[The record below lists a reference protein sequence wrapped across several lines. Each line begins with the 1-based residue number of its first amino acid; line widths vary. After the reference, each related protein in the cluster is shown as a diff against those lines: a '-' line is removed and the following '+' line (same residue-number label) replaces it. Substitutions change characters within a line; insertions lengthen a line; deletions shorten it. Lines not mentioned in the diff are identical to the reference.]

1 MSKLFGTDGVR
12 GVAGTPPLDPVT
24 VTRLGAALVRVLP
37 HRGAGRVL
45 VGRDTRESGDW
56 IEQALA
62 RGVASQGAQL
72 VSTGIVPT
80 PAVAYLT
87 GSRDFDAG
95 LVISASHNP
104 FQDNGIKIFSG
115 HGQKF
120 AEAQERD
127 IEVLVADPEFRVDLD
142 TPAAVTRE
150 DLVDAYLDHAR
161 AMLPSPG
168 ALLGARVGLDCANGA
183 TATVAP
189 RLFRAL
195 GFDVAVIGA
204 EPDGRNINLDCGSTH
219 PEGLSALVRK
229 EKLRFGVAFDGD
241 GDRAILIDADGRIVD
256 GDAVLYLCARHMRAG
271 GRLKGDT
278 IVATVMSNIGL
289 EIALREAG
297 IGMLR
302 CPVGDKYVME
312 ELVRRDLALGGEQ
325 SGHVIFSEHLFT
337 GDGIVTALAVV
348 RAMVESGRELSA
360 LAGELVTYPQVL
372 VNVRVK
378 EKRALDSVPA
388 VKAVTDAVETRL
400 TGAGRLLIRYSG
412 TEPLLRIMIEGKD
425 QREIQGWADEIA
437 SAVRTHLTLNVPR
450 RCRHGPSQR
459 QRQQGR
465 HAAQLAR
472 WAPAQRRRRRAHDRR
487 GRGSRHHRA
496 PACRRATHH
505 DPRRARRRGCV
516 EAVAR
521 ARRVQHRGRHP
532 DRPDGAG
539 ARSPARPV
547 HAGPGPRRRGD
558 EPGRV
563 AHRHADPDPAR
574 DHRRPARRWHPGQ
587 RLHRPGSGRCPVG
600 RRARRR
606 PRRAV
611 HGALRQGIRGR
622 SRGCRSGHAGLHRR
636 RRDGAPARAGGQRRA

>member
-12 GVAGTPPLDPVT
+12 GVAGTPPLDPTT

-127 IEVLVADPEFRVDLD
+127 IEVLVADATFRVDPA

-150 DLVDAYLDHAR
+150 DLVDAYLDHAK
-161 AMLPSPG
+161 AMLPTPG
-168 ALLGARVGLDCANGA
+168 ALKGARIGLDCANGA

-189 RLFRAL
+189 RLFRDL
-195 GFDVAVIGA
+195 GFEVSVIGA
-204 EPDGRNINLDCGSTH
+204 EPDGRNINLECGSTH
-219 PEGLSALVRK
+219 PECLSALVQK

-241 GDRAILIDADGRIVD
+241 GDRAILIDADGRVVD
-256 GDAVLYLCARHMRAG
+256 GDAVLYLCAKHMRAG
-271 GRLKGDT
+271 GRLKGEA

-348 RAMVESGRELSA
+348 RAMVDSERELSA

-378 EKRALDSVPA
+378 EKKALDAVPA
-388 VKAVTDAVETRL
+388 IKAVTDAVETRL

-437 SAVRTHLTLNVPR
+437 AAVRTHL
-450 RCRHGPSQR
+450 
-459 QRQQGR
+459 
-465 HAAQLAR
+465 A
-472 WAPAQRRRRRAHDRR
+472 
-487 GRGSRHHRA
+487 
-496 PACRRATHH
+496 
-505 DPRRARRRGCV
+505 
-516 EAVAR
+516 
-521 ARRVQHRGRHP
+521 
-532 DRPDGAG
+532 
-539 ARSPARPV
+539 
-547 HAGPGPRRRGD
+547 
-558 EPGRV
+558 
-563 AHRHADPDPAR
+563 
-574 DHRRPARRWHPGQ
+574 
-587 RLHRPGSGRCPVG
+587 
-600 RRARRR
+600 
-606 PRRAV
+606 
-611 HGALRQGIRGR
+611 
-622 SRGCRSGHAGLHRR
+622 
-636 RRDGAPARAGGQRRA
+636 

>member
-12 GVAGTPPLDPVT
+12 GVAGTSPLDPVT

-127 IEVLVADPEFRVDLD
+127 IEVLVADPAFLVDPEA
-142 TPAAVTRE
+142 PAAVTRE

-168 ALLGARVGLDCANGA
+168 PLRGARIGLDCANGA

-195 GFDVAVIGA
+195 GFEVVAIGV
-204 EPDGRNINLDCGSTH
+204 EPDGRNINLECGSTH
-219 PEGLSALVRK
+219 PECLSEVVKK

-241 GDRAILIDADGRIVD
+241 GDRAILIDADGRVVD
-256 GDAVLYLCARHMRAG
+256 GDAVLYLCAKHMRAG
-271 GRLKGDT
+271 GRLKGNA

-289 EIALREAG
+289 EIALREAS

-348 RAMVESGRELSA
+348 RAMVDSGRELSS

-378 EKRALDSVPA
+378 ERRALDSVPA
-388 VKAVTDAVETRL
+388 VKAVTDAIETRL

-437 SAVRTHLTLNVPR
+437 SAVRTHL
-450 RCRHGPSQR
+450 
-459 QRQQGR
+459 
-465 HAAQLAR
+465 A
-472 WAPAQRRRRRAHDRR
+472 
-487 GRGSRHHRA
+487 
-496 PACRRATHH
+496 
-505 DPRRARRRGCV
+505 
-516 EAVAR
+516 
-521 ARRVQHRGRHP
+521 
-532 DRPDGAG
+532 
-539 ARSPARPV
+539 
-547 HAGPGPRRRGD
+547 
-558 EPGRV
+558 
-563 AHRHADPDPAR
+563 
-574 DHRRPARRWHPGQ
+574 
-587 RLHRPGSGRCPVG
+587 
-600 RRARRR
+600 
-606 PRRAV
+606 
-611 HGALRQGIRGR
+611 
-622 SRGCRSGHAGLHRR
+622 
-636 RRDGAPARAGGQRRA
+636 

>member
-12 GVAGTPPLDPVT
+12 GVAGTPPLDPTT

-72 VSTGIVPT
+72 VSVGVVPT

-104 FQDNGIKIFSG
+104 FQDNGIKVFSG

-120 AEAQERD
+120 AESQERD
-127 IEVLVADPEFRVDLD
+127 VEVLVADATFHVDVD

-150 DLVDAYLDHAR
+150 NLIDAYLDHAR
-161 AMLPSPG
+161 KMLPSTG
-168 ALLGARVGLDCANGA
+168 ALAGARIGLDCANGA

-189 RLFRAL
+189 RLFRDL
-195 GFDVAVIGA
+195 GFEVSVIGA
-204 EPDGRNINLDCGSTH
+204 EPDGRNINLECGSTH
-219 PEGLSALVRK
+219 PECLSELVRK
-229 EKLRFGVAFDGD
+229 EQLRFGVAFDGD
-241 GDRAILIDADGRIVD
+241 GDRAILIDADGKVVD
-256 GDAVLYLCARHMRAG
+256 GDAVLYLCARHMRAS
-271 GRLKGDT
+271 GRLKGDA

-289 EIALREAG
+289 ELALREAG

-348 RAMVESGRELSA
+348 RAMVDSGRELSA

-378 EKRALDSVPA
+378 EKKALDSVPA
-388 VKAVTDAVETRL
+388 IKAVTDAIETKL

-437 SAVRTHLTLNVPR
+437 AAVRTHL
-450 RCRHGPSQR
+450 
-459 QRQQGR
+459 
-465 HAAQLAR
+465 A
-472 WAPAQRRRRRAHDRR
+472 
-487 GRGSRHHRA
+487 
-496 PACRRATHH
+496 
-505 DPRRARRRGCV
+505 
-516 EAVAR
+516 
-521 ARRVQHRGRHP
+521 
-532 DRPDGAG
+532 
-539 ARSPARPV
+539 
-547 HAGPGPRRRGD
+547 
-558 EPGRV
+558 
-563 AHRHADPDPAR
+563 
-574 DHRRPARRWHPGQ
+574 
-587 RLHRPGSGRCPVG
+587 
-600 RRARRR
+600 
-606 PRRAV
+606 
-611 HGALRQGIRGR
+611 
-622 SRGCRSGHAGLHRR
+622 
-636 RRDGAPARAGGQRRA
+636 

>member
-1 MSKLFGTDGVR
+1 MTKLFGTDGVR
-12 GVAGTPPLDPVT
+12 GVAGTPPLDPTT

-72 VSTGIVPT
+72 VSTGVVPT

-127 IEVLVADPEFRVDLD
+127 IEVLVADPTFVVDLA
-142 TPAAVTRE
+142 TPAAATRE
-150 DLVDAYLDHAR
+150 DLVDAYLEHAR
-161 AMLPSPG
+161 LMLPSAG
-168 ALLGARVGLDCANGA
+168 ALRGARIGLDCANGA
-183 TATVAP
+183 TSTVAP
-189 RLFRAL
+189 RLFREL
-195 GFDVAVIGA
+195 GFDVVAIGV
-204 EPDGRNINLDCGSTH
+204 EPDGKNINLECGSTH
-219 PEGLSALVRK
+219 AEHLSALVVR
-229 EKLRFGVAFDGD
+229 EGLRFGVAFDGD
-241 GDRAILIDADGRIVD
+241 GDRAILVDGAGKIVD
-256 GDAVLYLCARHMRAG
+256 GDAVLYLCAKHMRAG
-271 GRLKGDT
+271 GRLKGPT

-312 ELVRRDLALGGEQ
+312 ELVRRDLSLGGEQ

-348 RAMVESGRELSA
+348 RAMVETGRELAS

-378 EKRALDSVPA
+378 DKKALDSVPA
-388 VKAVTDAVETRL
+388 IKAVTDAVETKL
-400 TGAGRLLIRYSG
+400 TGAGRLLVRYSG

-437 SAVRTHLTLNVPR
+437 AAVRTHL
-450 RCRHGPSQR
+450 
-459 QRQQGR
+459 
-465 HAAQLAR
+465 A
-472 WAPAQRRRRRAHDRR
+472 
-487 GRGSRHHRA
+487 
-496 PACRRATHH
+496 
-505 DPRRARRRGCV
+505 
-516 EAVAR
+516 
-521 ARRVQHRGRHP
+521 
-532 DRPDGAG
+532 
-539 ARSPARPV
+539 
-547 HAGPGPRRRGD
+547 
-558 EPGRV
+558 
-563 AHRHADPDPAR
+563 
-574 DHRRPARRWHPGQ
+574 
-587 RLHRPGSGRCPVG
+587 
-600 RRARRR
+600 
-606 PRRAV
+606 
-611 HGALRQGIRGR
+611 
-622 SRGCRSGHAGLHRR
+622 
-636 RRDGAPARAGGQRRA
+636 

>member
-12 GVAGTPPLDPVT
+12 GVAGTSPLDPVT

-120 AEAQERD
+120 DEAQERD
-127 IEVLVADPEFRVDLD
+127 IEVLVADPAFLVDPD
-142 TPAAVTRE
+142 APAAVTRE

-168 ALLGARVGLDCANGA
+168 PLRGARIGLDCANGA

-195 GFDVAVIGA
+195 GFEVVAMGV
-204 EPDGRNINLDCGSTH
+204 EPDGRNINLECGSTH
-219 PEGLSALVRK
+219 PECLSEVVKK

-241 GDRAILIDADGRIVD
+241 GDRAILIDADGRVVD

-271 GRLKGDT
+271 GRLKGDA

-348 RAMVESGRELSA
+348 RAMVDSGRELSS

-378 EKRALDSVPA
+378 ERRALDSVPA
-388 VKAVTDAVETRL
+388 VKAVTDAIETRL

-437 SAVRTHLTLNVPR
+437 SAVRTHL
-450 RCRHGPSQR
+450 
-459 QRQQGR
+459 
-465 HAAQLAR
+465 A
-472 WAPAQRRRRRAHDRR
+472 
-487 GRGSRHHRA
+487 
-496 PACRRATHH
+496 
-505 DPRRARRRGCV
+505 
-516 EAVAR
+516 
-521 ARRVQHRGRHP
+521 
-532 DRPDGAG
+532 
-539 ARSPARPV
+539 
-547 HAGPGPRRRGD
+547 
-558 EPGRV
+558 
-563 AHRHADPDPAR
+563 
-574 DHRRPARRWHPGQ
+574 
-587 RLHRPGSGRCPVG
+587 
-600 RRARRR
+600 
-606 PRRAV
+606 
-611 HGALRQGIRGR
+611 
-622 SRGCRSGHAGLHRR
+622 
-636 RRDGAPARAGGQRRA
+636 

>member
-12 GVAGTPPLDPVT
+12 GVAGTAPLDPAT

-104 FQDNGIKIFSG
+104 FQDNGIKVFSG

-127 IEVLVADPEFRVDLD
+127 IEVLVADPTFRVDLD
-142 TPAAVTRE
+142 TPAEATRE
-150 DLVDAYLDHAR
+150 DLVDAYLAHAR
-161 AMLPSPG
+161 LMLPATG
-168 ALLGARVGLDCANGA
+168 ALTGARIGLDCANGA
-183 TATVAP
+183 TAAVAP
-189 RLFRAL
+189 RLFRDL
-195 GFDVAVIGA
+195 GFEVSVIGA
-204 EPDGRNINLDCGSTH
+204 EPDGRNINLECGSTH
-219 PEGLSALVRK
+219 PECLSALVQQ
-229 EKLRFGVAFDGD
+229 EQLRFGVAFDGD
-241 GDRAILIDADGRIVD
+241 GDRAILIDGAGKVVD
-256 GDAVLYLCARHMRAG
+256 GDAVLYLCAKHMRAN
-271 GRLKGDT
+271 GRLKGDA

-289 EIALREAG
+289 ELALKDAG

-302 CPVGDKYVME
+302 CPVGDKFVME

-348 RAMVESGRELSA
+348 RAMADSGRELSA

-378 EKRALDSVPA
+378 EKKALDAVPA
-388 VKAVTDAVETRL
+388 IKAVTDAVETRL

-437 SAVRTHLTLNVPR
+437 AAVRTHL
-450 RCRHGPSQR
+450 
-459 QRQQGR
+459 
-465 HAAQLAR
+465 A
-472 WAPAQRRRRRAHDRR
+472 
-487 GRGSRHHRA
+487 
-496 PACRRATHH
+496 
-505 DPRRARRRGCV
+505 
-516 EAVAR
+516 
-521 ARRVQHRGRHP
+521 
-532 DRPDGAG
+532 
-539 ARSPARPV
+539 
-547 HAGPGPRRRGD
+547 
-558 EPGRV
+558 
-563 AHRHADPDPAR
+563 
-574 DHRRPARRWHPGQ
+574 
-587 RLHRPGSGRCPVG
+587 
-600 RRARRR
+600 
-606 PRRAV
+606 
-611 HGALRQGIRGR
+611 
-622 SRGCRSGHAGLHRR
+622 
-636 RRDGAPARAGGQRRA
+636 

>member
-56 IEQALA
+56 IELALA
-62 RGVASQGAQL
+62 RGVASQGAQI

-127 IEVLVADPEFRVDLD
+127 IEALVADPAFLVDLD

-168 ALLGARVGLDCANGA
+168 VLRGARIGLDCANGA
-183 TATVAP
+183 TAAVAP

-195 GFDVAVIGA
+195 GFDVVVIGA

-219 PEGLSALVRK
+219 PERLSALVRQ

-241 GDRAILIDADGRIVD
+241 GDRAILIDADGRVVD

-271 GRLKGDT
+271 GRLKGDA

-348 RAMVESGRELSA
+348 RAMVDSGRELSA

-378 EKRALDSVPA
+378 ERRALDSVPA

-437 SAVRTHLTLNVPR
+437 SAVRTHL
-450 RCRHGPSQR
+450 
-459 QRQQGR
+459 
-465 HAAQLAR
+465 A
-472 WAPAQRRRRRAHDRR
+472 
-487 GRGSRHHRA
+487 
-496 PACRRATHH
+496 
-505 DPRRARRRGCV
+505 
-516 EAVAR
+516 
-521 ARRVQHRGRHP
+521 
-532 DRPDGAG
+532 
-539 ARSPARPV
+539 
-547 HAGPGPRRRGD
+547 
-558 EPGRV
+558 
-563 AHRHADPDPAR
+563 
-574 DHRRPARRWHPGQ
+574 
-587 RLHRPGSGRCPVG
+587 
-600 RRARRR
+600 
-606 PRRAV
+606 
-611 HGALRQGIRGR
+611 
-622 SRGCRSGHAGLHRR
+622 
-636 RRDGAPARAGGQRRA
+636 

>member
-95 LVISASHNP
+95 LVISASHNS

-127 IEVLVADPEFRVDLD
+127 IEALVADAAFLVDLD

-168 ALLGARVGLDCANGA
+168 ALRGARIGLDCANGA
-183 TATVAP
+183 TSTVAP

-195 GFDVAVIGA
+195 GFDVVLIGA
-204 EPDGRNINLDCGSTH
+204 EPDGRNINLECGSTH
-219 PEGLSALVRK
+219 PERLSALVRQ

-271 GRLKGDT
+271 GRLKGDA

-289 EIALREAG
+289 EIALRDAG

-312 ELVRRDLALGGEQ
+312 ELVRRGLALGGEQ

-348 RAMVESGRELSA
+348 RAMVDSGRELSA

-400 TGAGRLLIRYSG
+400 IGAGRLLIRYSG

-437 SAVRTHLTLNVPR
+437 SAVRTHL
-450 RCRHGPSQR
+450 
-459 QRQQGR
+459 
-465 HAAQLAR
+465 A
-472 WAPAQRRRRRAHDRR
+472 
-487 GRGSRHHRA
+487 
-496 PACRRATHH
+496 
-505 DPRRARRRGCV
+505 
-516 EAVAR
+516 
-521 ARRVQHRGRHP
+521 
-532 DRPDGAG
+532 
-539 ARSPARPV
+539 
-547 HAGPGPRRRGD
+547 
-558 EPGRV
+558 
-563 AHRHADPDPAR
+563 
-574 DHRRPARRWHPGQ
+574 
-587 RLHRPGSGRCPVG
+587 
-600 RRARRR
+600 
-606 PRRAV
+606 
-611 HGALRQGIRGR
+611 
-622 SRGCRSGHAGLHRR
+622 
-636 RRDGAPARAGGQRRA
+636 